1 MGPLQGVKVVEMAGI
16 GPISFAGMLLADLG
30 AEVTRIER
38 PAGSSFGWGTS
49 PVLDRGRI
57 HREVDLKSAEGL
69 EEVLGLVVESEVL
82 IEGFRPG
89 VMERLGL
96 GPEECLGRNPAL
108 VYGRMTGW
116 GQSGRYAHTAGHD
129 ITYLAISGALHMVGE
144 EGGKP
149 VPPVN
154 LLGDFGAGGIYLA
167 FGVVSALLH
176 ARAGGV
182 GQVVDAAIVDGAAS
196 VTGMLHGLLELGAW
210 KDERGVNLLDGG
222 APFYDCYQCA
232 DGEWVAV
239 GALEPQFY
247 RALIE
252 KLRMA
257 DDEAIQSHLDPSAW
271 PAIRERLGAKFA
283 ERDRDEWHELFADS
297 DCCVAPV
304 LSMREAR
311 QDGHNR
317 DRGIFV
323 EVGGMPQPAPAPR
336 FSVTEPDAPAP
347 VTGAGRGIGAAT
359 VAALAADGW
368 SVVAVDRCS
377 SDRRLPYP
385 MASERDL
392 DAAVAAAAERAGQA
406 DVARAVV
413 ADAADTEA
421 LAAVVEGAEAWGDL
435 DAFVANAGVIAGGLP
450 AWELPAE
457 QQRAL
462 LEVNLEA
469 VMLAARFVVP
479 ALLGRPR
486 PRAGRFVAVTSS
498 GATRGMSGLAAYS
511 AAKAGV
517 EGFIRGLA
525 ADLHGSGVT
534 ANAVAPGS
542 TDTPLLAESARL
554 FELPSPRDFAPR
566 QPLERLLEPEEVAA
580 MIAYLLG
587 PGGSGVTGATLPV
600 DGGLTI

>member
-30 AEVTRIER
+30 AEVTQVQR
-38 PAGSSFGWGTS
+38 PGGGAWPPS
-49 PVLDRGRI
+49 PVLDRGRAV
-57 HREVDLKSAEGL
+57 REIDVKAEEGQEQIL
-69 EEVLGLVVESEVL
+69 DLVVESEVL

-96 GPEECLGRNPAL
+96 GPDECLSRNPAL

-116 GQSGRYAHTAGHD
+116 GQDGRYAHTAGHD
-129 ITYLAISGALHMVGE
+129 ITYLAISGALHMIGE

-154 LLGDFGAGGIYLA
+154 LLGDFGSGGVYLA

-196 VTGMLHGLLELGAW
+196 VTGLLHGFLESGIW

-252 KLRMA
+252 KLGLA
-257 DDEAIQSHLDPSAW
+257 DEEAIQNHLDTSAW
-271 PAIRERLGAKFA
+271 PAIRERFTAKFA
-283 ERDRDEWHELFADS
+283 ERSRDEWHELFADS

-311 QDGHNR
+311 EDGHNR

-336 FSVTEPDAPAP
+336 FSVTEPDPPAP
-347 VTGAGRGIGAAT
+347 TQT
-359 VAALAADGW
+359 
-368 SVVAVDRCS
+368 
-377 SDRRLPYP
+377 
-385 MASERDL
+385 
-392 DAAVAAAAERAGQA
+392 
-406 DVARAVV
+406 
-413 ADAADTEA
+413 
-421 LAAVVEGAEAWGDL
+421 
-435 DAFVANAGVIAGGLP
+435 
-450 AWELPAE
+450 
-457 QQRAL
+457 
-462 LEVNLEA
+462 
-469 VMLAARFVVP
+469 
-479 ALLGRPR
+479 PR
-486 PRAGRFVAVTSS
+486 
-498 GATRGMSGLAAYS
+498 
-511 AAKAGV
+511 
-517 EGFIRGLA
+517 
-525 ADLHGSGVT
+525 
-534 ANAVAPGS
+534 
-542 TDTPLLAESARL
+542 
-554 FELPSPRDFAPR
+554 
-566 QPLERLLEPEEVAA
+566 
-580 MIAYLLG
+580 
-587 PGGSGVTGATLPV
+587 
-600 DGGLTI
+600 